1 MMEEREKKVD
11 EKPATYKKKLQYYAF
26 GTFGVILLILF
37 LNMVWSIVT
46 RNSSEKKAPEQTTTV
61 TTTAPNTTEKFSD
74 LLKNSGARP
83 SVQPGKGDETTGNT
97 TGNTGTTG
105 RVVEERKPTHPYNRD
120 SESRT
125 GGNQRVDPNS
135 PDEVRARFKAD
146 EINRALRAR
155 SDKTNFDSSKNG
167 GVSAGSGNAYAP
179 AATFTAPD
187 TRSNAQRINS
197 LGQEQNGV
205 LSRIQMMESK
215 VHADEAALPGRIA
228 EAQRLGES
236 RLAAAQRGQA
246 GIPGGMPGDGA
257 GKSSQTLPSGVVGYT
272 ASNPYGASVEG
283 MKKLPVGAILNAI
296 TTMTAISDYSG
307 GSMKAMLTHDI
318 YDATNSYVL
327 APKGSEFIIRVVKA
341 SQVNEVLQ
349 SRMGFKVTWLVLPNG
364 DRVDF
369 SSSSGLDRM
378 GTPAVEGDEVDRHLL
393 AQFLGVAAYA
403 LVGTK
408 SSYEGTGDS
417 NESFA
422 GNFGQGAR
430 GQAGNIAQKYLQVV
444 PTTTLHA
451 GAPIRVITEDEIFM
465 KPWSSIYETN
475 YAN

>member
-1 MMEEREKKVD
+1 MEERQKKVD
-11 EKPATYKKKLQYYAF
+11 EKPATYKKKLQYYTF

-37 LNMVWSIVT
+37 LNMIWGMVT
-46 RNSSEKKAPEQTTTV
+46 RNSGDKQAPEKTSAASPS
-61 TTTAPNTTEKFSD
+61 APNTPEKFSD

-83 SVQPGKGDETTGNT
+83 SGQPDSTDGETGRSA
-97 TGNTGTTG
+97 GNTGSG
-105 RVVEERKPTHPYNRD
+105 EEKKPVHPYNRD
-120 SESRT
+120 SENRT
-125 GGNQRVDPNS
+125 GRNPRTDPDS
-135 PDEVRARFKAD
+135 PDEIRARFKAD

-155 SDKTNFDSSKNG
+155 YDKTSFDSSKNG
-167 GVSAGSGNAYAP
+167 GAGAGGGNAYAP
-179 AATFTAPD
+179 VASFSAQD
-187 TRSNAQRINS
+187 TRSNAQRMTRLDQDQS
-197 LGQEQNGV
+197 GV
-205 LSRIQMMESK
+205 QSRIQMMESK
-215 VHADEAALPGRIA
+215 VQADDAALPGRIA
-228 EAQRLGES
+228 GVQQAAED
-236 RLAAAQRGQA
+236 RLAAAQRGQGGGVPAA
-246 GIPGGMPGDGA
+246 GALPAGGRQA
-257 GKSSQTLPSGVVGYT
+257 LPSGVVGYT
-272 ASNPYGASVEG
+272 ASNPYGASTEG
-283 MKKLPVGAILNAI
+283 MKKIPVGTLLNAI

-327 APKGSEFIIRVVKA
+327 APKGSEFLIRVVKA
-341 SQVNEVLQ
+341 SQVNEMLQ
-349 SRMGFKVTWLVLPNG
+349 SRMGFKVTWLVLPDG

-403 LVGTK
+403 LVGTR

-430 GQAGNIAQKYLQVV
+430 GQAGNIARKYLQVV

-451 GAPIRVITEDEIFM
+451 GAPVRVITEDEIFI

-475 YAN
+475 YTN

>member
-1 MMEEREKKVD
+1 MEERQKKVD

-37 LNMVWSIVT
+37 LNMIWSMVT
-46 RNSSEKKAPEQTTTV
+46 RNSAEKPAPEQTSAAS
-61 TTTAPNTTEKFSD
+61 TTAPNTTEKFSD

-83 SVQPGKGDETTGNT
+83 STQPGTGNET
-97 TGNTGTTG
+97 AGNAGTTG
-105 RVVEERKPTHPYNRD
+105 SGEARKPTHPYNRD
-120 SESRT
+120 SETRA
-125 GGNQRVDPNS
+125 GGNLRVDPNS

-146 EINRALRAR
+146 EIGRALRAR
-155 SDKTNFDSSKNG
+155 ADKTNFDSSKNG
-167 GVSAGSGNAYAP
+167 GAGGGNAYAP
-179 AATFTAPD
+179 VATFRAQD
-187 TRSNAQRINS
+187 NRSNAQRITDI
-197 LGQEQNGV
+197 GQQQNGV
-205 LSRIQMMESK
+205 QSRIQMMESK
-215 VHADEAALPGRIA
+215 VRADEAALPGRIA

-246 GIPGGMPGDGA
+246 GIPGGMA
-257 GKSSQTLPSGVVGYT
+257 GTGTDSQAMPSGVVGYT

-327 APKGSEFIIRVVKA
+327 APKGSEFIIKVVKA

-417 NESFA
+417 NESLA

-475 YAN
+475 YTN